1 MQTNNICLVCYL
13 DQDNLGVGYLASSL
27 LETGCFDITLVN
39 MREKTPEIIKGIVEY
54 VIIALYN
61 SKIMIII
68 KGNFCYCY
76 YRYL

>member
-39 MREKTPEIIKGIVEY
+39 MREKTPEIIKGIVD
-54 VIIALYN
+54 
-61 SKIMIII
+61 SKPLIVGFSVVFQAQLEDFQRLIR
-68 KGNFCYCY
+68 GG
-76 YRYL
+76 